1 MYSNNRGRNVDSPR
15 NRCDDAGMS
24 EIQYVNAVEIA
35 QDNLEEAV
43 RQWTR
48 ATADFNA
55 GKITQNRLDQLQ
67 ELKDLATTDLARVMR
82 EN

>member
-1 MYSNNRGRNVDSPR
+1 MLDSLR
-15 NRCDDAGMS
+15 KRWNDAVMS
-24 EIQYVNAVEIA
+24 EIQYVNAVQIA
-35 QDNLEEAV
+35 QENLEEAV

-55 GKITQNRLDQLQ
+55 GKIPQSRLDQLQ